1 MTGHKVV
8 SQEEW
13 VKARVAFMA
22 KEKEFTHLREQ
33 LAEQRRQLPWVKVE
47 KDYAFQSDKGTV
59 TLADLFQGR
68 SQLVVYH
75 FMFGPD
81 WEEGCKSC
89 SFWADH
95 YDGSIAHLAAR
106 DVSLVAISVGPLDR
120 LNAFQ
125 KRMGWHF
132 PWVSSANTDFS
143 KDFHV
148 WATPEEIE
156 SGDTFYNFTKGNHYG
171 EHMPGMSV
179 FVKDDDG
186 QIFHT
191 YSVYARGLDPVN
203 SAYQILDLTPKG
215 RDEKELPFPMAWV
228 KHHDKY

>member
-1 MTGHKVV
+1 MANHKIV
-8 SQEEW
+8 SQDEW
-13 VKARVAFMA
+13 VKARIAFMA
-22 KEKEFTHLREQ
+22 KEKEFTHRREQ
-33 LAEQRRQLPWVKVE
+33 LAEERRQLPWVKVD
-47 KDYAFQSDKGTV
+47 KDYTFETDTGRQ
-59 TLADLFQGR
+59 TLSDLFDGK

-81 WEEGCKSC
+81 WQEGCKSC

-95 YDGSIAHLAAR
+95 YDGSIEHLAAR
-106 DVSLVAISVGPLDR
+106 DTTLVAISVGPLDR
-120 LNAFQ
+120 LKEFQ

-132 PWVSSANTDFS
+132 KWVSSANTDFS

-148 WATPEEIE
+148 WATVEEIE
-156 SGDTFYNFTKGNHYG
+156 SGETFYNYKKGNHYG

-186 QIFHT
+186 QIYHT

-215 RDEKELPFPMAWV
+215 RNEKDLPYPMAWV
-228 KHHDKY
+228 NHHDRY

>member
-1 MTGHKVV
+1 MTDHKVV

-22 KEKEFTHLREQ
+22 KEKEFTHQREK
-33 LAEQRRQLPWVKVE
+33 LAEERRQLPWVKID
-47 KDYAFQSDKGTV
+47 KDYTFQSDSGTE
-59 TLADLFQGR
+59 TLSDLFQGR

-81 WEEGCKSC
+81 WQEGCKSC
-89 SFWADH
+89 SFWADN
-95 YDGSIAHLAAR
+95 YNGSIEHLAAR
-106 DVSLVAISVGPLDR
+106 DVSLVAVSVGPLAK
-120 LNAFQ
+120 LNEFQ
-125 KRMGWHF
+125 QRMGWNF
-132 PWVSSANTDFS
+132 KWVSSAQTDFS

-148 WATPEEIE
+148 WASPEEIE
-156 SGDTFYNFTKGNHYG
+156 NGTTFYNFKKGNHYG

-179 FVKDDDG
+179 FATDKDG

-191 YSVYARGLDPVN
+191 YSCYARGLDPVN
-203 SAYQILDLTPKG
+203 STYQILDLTPKG

-228 KHHDKY
+228 NHHDKY